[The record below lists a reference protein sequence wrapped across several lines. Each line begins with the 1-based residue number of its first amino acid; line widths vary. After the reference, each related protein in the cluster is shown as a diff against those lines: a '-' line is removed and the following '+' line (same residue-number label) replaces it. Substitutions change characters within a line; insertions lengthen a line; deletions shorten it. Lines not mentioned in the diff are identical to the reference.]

1 MIYKKKIDLKRF
13 NLFLYTITMDSQR
26 IMNNQRISIRIE
38 KRASILHSLELVEL
52 IPIERIKALIK
63 SNYLSNCWE
72 QDENDP
78 HTKLIRETY
87 PSEDSQIKSYL
98 KNYSKTLNGVSVKY
112 WKAKHQWGRAYP
124 SKSLGLSCFRREV
137 RNALIKGLY
146 YDFDIKNAQPSIIK
160 NICQSNNIS
169 CPKITRYCNERDIIL
184 QEVQTAY
191 GVNREQAKDLFI
203 RLCFFG
209 TFYSWCRDHK
219 IPNKQPSEFITDLS
233 RELVDIA
240 KRFKDDND
248 AIYQT
253 ARKKKEDKG
262 ENQENN
268 ILGSFFALYCQEYE
282 SRIMEILL
290 CHLTNQTELMKVR
303 GIKKPIG
310 AYEYDGFKIW
320 KENVDCLEGG
330 FDGVIELLN
339 EKTFELTGFRIE
351 WTAKSLDDGYDLDEW
366 IETISN
372 DDGINPEFLAD
383 VNEIKQTIKDSDC
396 GIIELIMK
404 LLPNYFIYSVCK
416 EDGNKGEWYGW
427 NGLRWERSSSPLKN
441 AIQYKVP
448 EYWNTKMKK
457 WNNMYENIDPYEGE
471 LDDSYKIWTHI
482 DEAISK
488 RINILKSNSG
498 AESCVS
504 NGKSLMANYNL
515 EFDTNINL
523 FGCENGVIDFNEE
536 CFRPYRYDDY
546 VSFSCSYNFTPFIK
560 GFKCWEYKNISK
572 KIINDDDDE
581 IIFKKEQQLVCRI
594 VEEKDLTPEFL
605 NSFEFLD
612 DIFRKIIPNDELR
625 EYLFTILST
634 GLIGLAIEKFFI
646 FNGSGRNGKGLT
658 NEFMSKVLGDYFVS
672 VSSLIYTENQKNKS
686 SSSANPEIAKLN
698 KKRYCVSKEPEK
710 ATPLKNSFIKDM
722 TGGGNLQ
729 ARMLY
734 SSKTEVLLC
743 MTAIMECNV
752 KPPFDEEP
760 TGADVERIVD
770 ILFGSSFTAKN
781 DEEIDEEKHIHKV
794 NPELK
799 PTLKNSLIHR
809 NTMLNILLSQLL
821 ELKKKGYN
829 TDDFRPE
836 SVRLRSL
843 DYLQNSYDIH
853 NIFTSLFERRCE
865 DNITKYKNWKGEIED
880 ADWTLPKIIKRI
892 KESKEFYELPKNKKK
907 EYKKNEDFENFFNT
921 NLFYK
926 SIIYKDS
933 SSHSIKF
940 RDWRLKLEEEE
951 EL

>member
-1 MIYKKKIDLKRF
+1 ME
-13 NLFLYTITMDSQR
+13 
-26 IMNNQRISIRIE
+26 NQLISIRLE

-63 SNYLSNCWE
+63 TGYLSNCWE
-72 QDENDP
+72 QDEYNP

-87 PSEDSQIKSYL
+87 PSEEKLIKSYL
-98 KNYSKTLNGVSVKY
+98 KNYSPTLNGVPVKY

-169 CPKITRYCNERDIIL
+169 CPKITRYCDERDIIL
-184 QEVQTAY
+184 QEVQTEY
-191 GVNREQAKDLFI
+191 GVNKDEAKDLFI
-203 RLCFFG
+203 RISFFG
-209 TFYSWCRDHK
+209 TFNSWCRD
-219 IPNKQPSEFITDLS
+219 NKLANKKPLEFITDLS

-240 KRFKDDND
+240 KRFKEDND

-253 ARKKKEDKG
+253 ARKKKEDRG
-262 ENQENN
+262 DNQENN
-268 ILGSFFALYCQEYE
+268 IIGSFFALYCQEYE
-282 SRIMEILL
+282 SRIMELLL
-290 CHLTNQTELMKVR
+290 CYLINQTELMKVK

-310 AYEYDGFKIW
+310 AYEYDGFKLL
-320 KENVDCLEGG
+320 KENVDCFEGG
-330 FDGVIELLN
+330 INGVIELLN
-339 EKTFELTGFRIE
+339 EKTFELTGFRLE
-351 WTAKSLDDGYDLDEW
+351 WTNKSLDNGYDLDEF
-366 IETISN
+366 IDEVSN
-372 DDGINPEFLAD
+372 ENVINPEFLDD
-383 VNEIKQTIKDSDC
+383 VNEIKKTIKDSDC
-396 GIIELIMK
+396 GIIELVMK
-404 LLPNYFIYSVCK
+404 LLPNHFIYSVSK

-427 NGLRWERSSSPLKN
+427 NGVRWEKSSNPLKN

-448 EYWNTKMKK
+448 EYWNKKMKK
-457 WNNMYENIDPYEGE
+457 WNDIYENMDPNEGE
-471 LDDSYKIWTHI
+471 IDEGYKIWKLI

-488 RINILKSNSG
+488 KITSLKSNSG

-504 NGKSLMANYNL
+504 NGKSLLANYNL

-546 VSFSCSYNFTPFIK
+546 VSFSCGYNFTPFIQ
-560 GFKCWEYKNISK
+560 GFKCLEYQIK
-572 KIINDDDDE
+572 KDDNGIE
-581 IIFKKEQQLVCRI
+581 KEELVCRVI
-594 VEEKDLTPEFL
+594 EEKDLTSDFI

-612 DIFRKIIPNDELR
+612 DIFRKIIPNDEMR

-658 NEFMSKVLGDYFVS
+658 NEFMAKVLGDYFVS

-686 SSSANPEIAKLN
+686 SSSANPEIAKLD

-722 TGGGNLQ
+722 TGGGTSQ

-734 SSKTEVLLC
+734 SSKTEVLLHL
-743 MTAIMECNV
+743 TAIMECNV

-760 TGADVERIVD
+760 TNADVERIVD
-770 ILFGSSFTAKN
+770 ILFGSSFTAEN
-781 DEEIDEEKHIHKV
+781 DEDIDEENHIYKKDA
-794 NPELK
+794 ELK

-829 TDDFRPE
+829 TDAFRPE

-853 NIFTSLFERRCE
+853 NIFTTLFEVRCD
-865 DNITKYKNWKGEIED
+865 DNATKYENWKGELED
-880 ADWTLPKIIKRI
+880 ADWTLSKIIKKI
-892 KESKEFYELPKNKKK
+892 KDSKEFYELPKHKKK
-907 EYKKNEDFENFFNT
+907 EYKKNEDFEKFFNT
-921 NLFYK
+921 NIFYK

-940 RDWRLKLEEEE
+940 RNWRLKLKEEE
-951 EL
+951 

>member
-1 MIYKKKIDLKRF
+1 
-13 NLFLYTITMDSQR
+13 MD
-26 IMNNQRISIRIE
+26 NQTNSRISIRVE

-72 QDENDP
+72 QDENNP
-78 HTKLIRETY
+78 HNKLIRETY
-87 PSEDSQIKSYL
+87 PSEDKQIKSYL
-98 KNYSKTLNGVSVKY
+98 KNYSSTLNGVPVKY

-137 RNALIKGLY
+137 RNSLIKGLY

-169 CPKITRYCNERDIIL
+169 CPKITRYCDERDIIL

-191 GVNREQAKDLFI
+191 GVNKDKAKDLFI

-219 IPNKQPSEFITDLS
+219 LPNKQPLEFITDLS

-282 SRIMEILL
+282 SRIMEVLL
-290 CHLTNQTELMKVR
+290 CYLINQTELMKVK

-310 AYEYDGFKIW
+310 AYEYDGIKIW
-320 KENVDCLEGG
+320 KENVDCLEGRLN
-330 FDGVIELLN
+330 GVIDFLN
-339 EKTFELTGFRIE
+339 EKTFELTGFRLE
-351 WTAKSLDDGYDLDEW
+351 WTAKSLDDGYNLDEW
-366 IETISN
+366 IKTISN
-372 DDGINPEFLAD
+372 DDVINPEFLAD
-383 VNEIKQTIKDSDC
+383 INEIKQTIKDSDC
-396 GIIELIMK
+396 GVIELIMK
-404 LLPNYFIYSVCK
+404 LFPNHVIYSVSK

-427 NGLRWERSSSPLKN
+427 NGIRWEKSSSPLKN

-448 EYWNTKMKK
+448 EYWNKKMKK
-457 WNNMYENIDPYEGE
+457 WNDIYENMDPNEGE
-471 LDDSYKIWTHI
+471 LDDAYKLWMNI
-482 DEAISK
+482 DEALSK
-488 RINILKSNSG
+488 KITILKSNNG
-498 AESCVS
+498 ADNCVN

-523 FGCENGVIDFNEE
+523 FGCENGVIDLNEE

-546 VSFSCSYNFTPFIK
+546 VSFSCHYNFTPFIK
-560 GFKCWEYKNISK
+560 GFKCWEYQKVLNQVGNN
-572 KIINDDDDE
+572 NDDE
-581 IIFKKEQQLVCRI
+581 ELTFIEEEELVCRA
-594 VEEKDLTPEFL
+594 VEEKDLTPEFN
-605 NSFEFLD
+605 NSFNFLSNT
-612 DIFRKIIPNDELR
+612 FQQIIPDDEMR

-634 GLIGLAIEKFFI
+634 GLTGLAIEKFFI

-658 NEFMSKVLGDYFVS
+658 NEFMELVLGDYFVD

-686 SSSANPEIAKLN
+686 TSGANPEIAKLD
-698 KKRYCVSKEPEK
+698 KKRYCVSREPEK
-710 ATPLKNSFIKDM
+710 STPLKNSVIKGF

-734 SSKTEVLLC
+734 SSKTKVLLC
-743 MTAIMECNV
+743 LTAIMECNK

-760 TGADVERIVD
+760 TGADIERIVD
-770 ILFGSSFTAKN
+770 ILFGSVFTN
-781 DEEIDEEKHIHKV
+781 EDNLVDEEKNIYKV

-799 PTLKNSLIHR
+799 PTIKTSLIHR

-821 ELKKKGYN
+821 ELKKQGYN
-829 TDDFRPE
+829 TDAFKPE
-836 SVRLRSL
+836 IVKLRSL
-843 DYLQNSYDIH
+843 EYLQNSYDIH
-853 NIFTSLFERRCE
+853 NIFTTLFEVRCE
-865 DNITKYKNWKGEIED
+865 ENATKYKNWKGEVED
-880 ADWTLPKIIKRI
+880 ADWTLPKVIKKI

-907 EYKKNEDFENFFNT
+907 EYKTNGDIENFFNT

-933 SSHSIKF
+933 SSHSTKF
-940 RDWRLKLEEEE
+940 KSWRLKLEEEE